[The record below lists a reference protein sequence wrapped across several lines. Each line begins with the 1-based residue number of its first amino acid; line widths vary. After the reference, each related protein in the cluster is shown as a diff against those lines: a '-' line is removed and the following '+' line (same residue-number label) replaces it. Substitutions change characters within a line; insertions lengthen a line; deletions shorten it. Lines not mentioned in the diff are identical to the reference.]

1 MDREDLERI
10 LSEALDILYV
20 QAKAII
26 TVDAAERSICARLAA
41 ILQRYF
47 EGLSVDT
54 DYNRHGVVP
63 KEIDLPDADGVLTA
77 NLVSPDIIVHT
88 PGHDGDNLLVIEAKD
103 HQSPAGRS
111 RPSQAGADQ
120 GPDRLSFRGVPAAPR
135 RRQRGTRR
143 CAHHVGVTRQSQ
155 KSTARRHPVSS
166 SR

>member
-1 MDREDLERI
+1 MEREELERI
-10 LSEALDILYV
+10 LNEALDILYV
-20 QAKAII
+20 QGRAII
-26 TVDAAERSICARLAA
+26 AVDAAERSICARLAA

-47 EGLSVDT
+47 EGLAVDT

-88 PGHDGDNLLVIEAKD
+88 PG
-103 HQSPAGRS
+103 QSPAGRS

-120 GPDRLSFRGVPAAPR
+120 GSDRLSLRGVPAAPR

-143 CAHHVGVTRQSQ
+143 CTHHLGLARQSQ

-166 SR
+166 SRRQSGMFS